1 MKRTILLLS
10 VSVCLFL
17 IILPDVSAACLPV
30 QTATPTTAPPGPDG
44 TIYVESS
51 PAWAVVYINGD
62 NKGHAPVTITGL
74 WPGSYS
80 ISVEMPGYQD
90 FTTTTSISGATRSA
104 VYCTLM
110 PDVTGNG
117 LFVVSTPLKAHVY
130 LDGALKGLTPLMLSA
145 TPGTHTIQLKLSGYS
160 EWKSTVEAPVG
171 GTKTVSAILEETDVN
186 LIRGINISTNPKGA
200 RVILDGVAKGVSPV
214 TLNDIAAGIHVLEI
228 ENPGYVSWK
237 STVDVPEAEIKDI
250 SVNLVPNPERM
261 PGWIV
266 VSSKPENAS
275 VTVDGNY
282 AGRTPANSTLNLD
295 TITPGEYTIVLSLPG
310 YRPYSTK
317 VTVSPN
323 LVTLVNTTL
332 IPVSG
337 PGAKGALSVTS
348 EPAGATIFVDNKSM
362 GISPLTVND
371 ISVGNH
377 VVAARMDGYDDY
389 STSILVSAGA
399 TRTVSATLLKVTP
412 TLHSPAFPLLAL
424 VALGI
429 FGLFILGKKR

>member
-30 QTATPTTAPPGPDG
+30 RTATPTTAPPGPYG

-74 WPGSYS
+74 WPGTYT

-110 PDVTGNG
+110 PDITGNG
-117 LFVVSTPLKAHVY
+117 LYVMSTPLKARVY

-145 TPGTHTIQLKLSGYS
+145 APGTHTLQLKLSGYS

-171 GTKTVSAILEETDVN
+171 GTKTISAILEETDVN
-186 LIRGINISTNPKGA
+186 LIRGINISTNPKGSK
-200 RVILDGVAKGVSPV
+200 VILDGVAKGVSPV

-282 AGRTPANSTLNLD
+282 AGRT
-295 TITPGEYTIVLSLPG
+295 
-310 YRPYSTK
+310 R
-317 VTVSPN
+317 
-323 LVTLVNTTL
+323 
-332 IPVSG
+332 
-337 PGAKGALSVTS
+337 
-348 EPAGATIFVDNKSM
+348 
-362 GISPLTVND
+362 LTV
-371 ISVGNH
+371 
-377 VVAARMDGYDDY
+377 
-389 STSILVSAGA
+389 
-399 TRTVSATLLKVTP
+399 P
-412 TLHSPAFPLLAL
+412 
-424 VALGI
+424 
-429 FGLFILGKKR
+429 